1 MLRTIAFR
9 IAWLVS
15 VLIAVTLIVFALIHL
30 SGDPTDGF
38 VDPGAT
44 PEVRAR
50 IRERLGLDDP
60 LPEQYLRFLGRAATG
75 DFDDSW
81 RADQPALELVI
92 DRLDSTLLLGA
103 LALALAIA
111 LGLAAGLAAARS
123 RAATARSLIS
133 AAISLGQA
141 LPSFWLGATLVLV
154 FAVNLGWLPSSG
166 SGSAR
171 ALVLPV
177 ITLALQP
184 AAMIARLTEAQ
195 LREALGSDFVRTARG
210 KGLTESV
217 VLLRHAL
224 RPGLGPI
231 LAYIG
236 VQIGFLVG
244 GAVIVEG
251 VFAYPGV
258 GLLALNAVR
267 DRDLPVIQAFV
278 VVLALA
284 ITLTTTAIDLIARLI
299 DPRIAAGERP

>member
-1 MLRTIAFR
+1 
-9 IAWLVS
+9 
-15 VLIAVTLIVFALIHL
+15 
-30 SGDPTDGF
+30 
-38 VDPGAT
+38 
-44 PEVRAR
+44 
-50 IRERLGLDDP
+50 
-60 LPEQYLRFLGRAATG
+60 
-75 DFDDSW
+75 
-81 RADQPALELVI
+81 
-92 DRLDSTLLLGA
+92 
-103 LALALAIA
+103 
-111 LGLAAGLAAARS
+111 
-123 RAATARSLIS
+123 
-133 AAISLGQA
+133 
-141 LPSFWLGATLVLV
+141 
-154 FAVNLGWLPSSG
+154 
-166 SGSAR
+166 
-171 ALVLPV
+171 
-177 ITLALQP
+177 
-184 AAMIARLTEAQ
+184 
-195 LREALGSDFVRTARG
+195 
-210 KGLTESV
+210 LTESV